1 MKSLSKRGKRN
12 EKYRSYALCFSR
24 EEFFADFIREKGD
37 SKMSLLQKERDII
50 VKNEFVDNFDLE
62 EIVEFVTHAPK
73 ELFISHK
80 FKNSTKTLVQPRG
93 GFPTYAKQFEL
104 YEEFQKANID
114 VMPLTIDSH
123 TRLNDYGSAK
133 KMLILSEENEVDMLN
148 GYPLVNHG
156 YRTTRKMVENFNTPV
171 SLRHGTPD
179 ARLLIEMAIASGIF
193 EIEGGPIT
201 YLLPY
206 SKNFPLDKAF
216 LYWKYVEKVCAN
228 YSKLNLPINRE
239 SFGPLTATLVPP
251 CITIV
256 IQLLEMLLSL
266 EEGVKSFSVSF
277 AQNGS
282 VTQDIVTA
290 NVLRKTAKYYAQKIH
305 CSDADI
311 HLVYHQWM
319 GAFPRNKEFSDSL
332 INTSTVI
339 ASMVRAD
346 KLIVKTRDEAF
357 GIPTMQCNA
366 QSVANTK
373 YTINMLKGLPSI
385 TDEKEESILEEEVH
399 SIMEAVFN
407 DSADT
412 LWRKVFNSIKSG
424 VIDVPFSPHII
435 NKNEVITI
443 RDEGSNIRII
453 EKGNLPI
460 SDRCFKYEKSKV
472 NLSDDKTAVINKI
485 VEDIGVMHE

>member
-1 MKSLSKRGKRN
+1 MTLH
-12 EKYRSYALCFSR
+12 
-24 EEFFADFIREKGD
+24 
-37 SKMSLLQKERDII
+37 QKERQII
-50 VKNEFVDNFDLE
+50 VKNQYVDSFDFDEIEEFIRSASKD
-62 EIVEFVTHAPK
+62 
-73 ELFISHK
+73 LFISHK
-80 FKNSTKTLVQPRG
+80 FKNSDTTLVQPRG
-93 GFPTYAKQFEL
+93 GFPTYQKQFEL
-104 YEEFQKANID
+104 YEEFEKADID

-133 KMLILSEENEVDMLN
+133 KMLDLSEANEVDMLN

-156 YRTTRKMVENFNTPV
+156 YRTTRKMTTHFNRPV

-179 ARLLIEMAIASGIF
+179 ARLLIETALASGIF

-216 LYWKYVEKVCAN
+216 LYWKYVERVCAD
-228 YSKLNLPINRE
+228 YSRLNEPINRE

-251 CITIV
+251 CVTIV

-277 AQNGS
+277 AQSGS
-282 VTQDIVTA
+282 VTQDAVMA
-290 NVLRKTAKYYAQKIH
+290 NVIRKMADFYAKKIGIE
-305 CSDADI
+305 DATI
-311 HLVYHQWM
+311 NLVYHQWM

-332 INTSTVI
+332 INSSSFI
-339 ASMVRAD
+339 ARLVRAD
-346 KLIVKTRDEAF
+346 KIIVKTRDESF

-373 YTINMLKGLPSI
+373 YTFRVLKGLPLI
-385 TDEKEESILEEEVH
+385 IDEEEEENLTKEVH

-412 LWRKVFNSIKSG
+412 LWRKVFNSIKNG
-424 VIDVPFSPHII
+424 IIDVPFSPHVI
-435 NKNEVITI
+435 NHNNVITI
-443 RDEGSNIRII
+443 RDEHSNIRII
-453 EKGNLPI
+453 ERGNMPI
-460 SDRCFKYEKSKV
+460 SDDCLTYEKSKV
-472 NLSDDKTAVINKI
+472 KLSEDKTAVINKI
-485 VEDIGVMHE
+485 IEDIGVMHE

>member
-1 MKSLSKRGKRN
+1 
-12 EKYRSYALCFSR
+12 
-24 EEFFADFIREKGD
+24 
-37 SKMSLLQKERDII
+37 MSLLQKERDII
-50 VKNEFVDNFDLE
+50 TQNEYADRFDFAEIE
-62 EIVEFVTHAPK
+62 EFIKGANK
-73 ELFISHK
+73 ELFISHT
-80 FKNSTKTLVQPRG
+80 FKKTKGSTLVQPRG
-93 GFPTYAKQFEL
+93 GFPTYNKMFDL
-104 YEEFQKANID
+104 YSEFMKANID
-114 VMPLTIDSH
+114 VLPLTVDSH
-123 TRLNDYGSAK
+123 TRLNDYASAK
-133 KMLILSEENEVDMLN
+133 KMLMLSEENEVDMLN
-148 GYPLVNHG
+148 GYPLVTHG
-156 YRTTRKMVENFNTPV
+156 YRTTRKMITHFNKPV

-179 ARLLIEMAIASGIF
+179 ARLLIETALASGIF

-216 LYWKYVEKVCAN
+216 LYWKYVEKICAN
-228 YSKLNLPINRE
+228 YSTLNEPINRE

-282 VTQDIVTA
+282 VTQDIVTS
-290 NVLRKTAKYYAQKIH
+290 NVLKKTARFYADKIGAH
-305 CSDADI
+305 DAAI

-319 GAFPRNKEFSDSL
+319 GAFPRNKELSDSL

-339 ASMVRAD
+339 SSLVRAD
-346 KLIVKTRDEAF
+346 KIIIKTRDEAF

-373 YTINMLKGLPSI
+373 YTFKVLNGLPI
-385 TDEKEESILEEEVH
+385 IHDEEEEANLEEEVH

-424 VIDVPFSPHII
+424 IIDVPFSPHII
-435 NKNEVITI
+435 NHNEVITI
-443 RDEGSNIRII
+443 RDAGSNIRII

-460 SDRCFKYEKSKV
+460 SEKCFAYEKSKV

-485 VEDIGVMHE
+485 ICDIGVMHE